1 MRSRRK
7 GIIKNSIFNNETVKF
22 NCLTGSSI
30 YTNIMYIILIGI
42 LKDIPELFDIHNSK
56 KCESYIIKILI
67 VVVS

>member
-7 GIIKNSIFNNETVKF
+7 GIKKNSIFNNETVKF
-22 NCLTGSSI
+22 NCLTGSPI
-30 YTNIMYIILIGI
+30 YIILI
-42 LKDIPELFDIHNSK
+42 DIPELFDIHNSK